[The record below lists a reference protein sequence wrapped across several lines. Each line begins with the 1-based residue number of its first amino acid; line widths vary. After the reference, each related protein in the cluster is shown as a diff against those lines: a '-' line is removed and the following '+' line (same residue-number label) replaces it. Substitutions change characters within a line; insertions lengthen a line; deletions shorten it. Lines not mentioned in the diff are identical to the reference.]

1 MSESF
6 SQDPVPD
13 DEVSMPG
20 AAELLGAKPT
30 TLLSRI
36 EKMGLKRSDLL
47 RRVAQA

>member
-20 AAELLGAKPT
+20 AFGGEAYHFTLPDRKDGFEAKR
-30 TLLSRI
+30 L
-36 EKMGLKRSDLL
+36 
-47 RRVAQA
+47 A

>member
-13 DEVSMPG
+13 DGVSMPG